1 MRFIETPIFT
11 KDVDNLLQ
19 DEEYR
24 ALQLALLLRPEQGVL
39 IPGSGGLR
47 KLRWGLKGKGKRGG
61 CRVIYYWDKRQESFY
76 MLLVYPKSKKDDLTP
91 EQARALSKLVQEEF
105 K

>member
-1 MRFIETPIFT
+1 MCFVETPIFT
-11 KDVDNLLQ
+11 REVCNLLE

-24 ALQLALLLRPEQGVL
+24 ALQIALLLRPEQGVV

-47 KLRWGLKGKGKRGG
+47 KLRWGLRGKGKRGG
-61 CRVIYYWDKRQESFY
+61 CRVIYYWDKRQEAFY
-76 MLLVYPKSKKDDLTP
+76 MLLVYPKSKQDDLTP
-91 EQARALSKLVQEEF
+91 EQIKVLSKLVQEEF

>member
-1 MRFIETPIFT
+1 MRFVETPIFT
-11 KDVDNLLQ
+11 RELRNLLE

-24 ALQLALLLRPEQGVL
+24 TLQLALLLRPEQGLV
-39 IPGSGGLR
+39 IPGTSGLR

-61 CRVIYYWDKRQESFY
+61 CRLIYYWDKRQEAFY
-76 MLLVYPKSKKDDLTP
+76 MLLVYPKSKQEDVTP
-91 EQARALSKLVQEEF
+91 EQIKVLSKLVREEF

>member
-1 MRFIETPIFT
+1 MLFVETPIFT
-11 KDVDNLLQ
+11 REVCALLE

-24 ALQLALLLRPEQGVL
+24 ALQLALLLRPEQGAL

-47 KLRWGLKGKGKRGG
+47 KLRWGQKAKGKRGG
-61 CRVIYYWDKRQESFY
+61 YRIIYYWDKKLEILY
-76 MLLVYPKSKKDDLTP
+76 MLLVYAKTRQEDLTP
-91 EQARALSKLVQEEF
+91 AQIKVLSKLVKEEF

>member
-1 MRFIETPIFT
+1 MRFVETPIFT
-11 KDVDNLLQ
+11 RELRNLLE

-24 ALQLALLLRPEQGVL
+24 TLQLALLLRPEQGVV
-39 IPGSGGLR
+39 IPGTSGLR

-61 CRVIYYWDKRQESFY
+61 CRLIYYWDKRQEAFY
-76 MLLVYPKSKKDDLTP
+76 MLLVYPKSKQEDVTP
-91 EQARALSKLVQEEF
+91 EQIKVLSKLVQEEF

>member
-1 MRFIETPIFT
+1 MRFVETPIFT
-11 KDVDNLLQ
+11 RELRNLLE

-24 ALQLALLLRPEQGVL
+24 TLQLALLLRPEQGLV
-39 IPGSGGLR
+39 IPGTSGLR

-61 CRVIYYWDKRQESFY
+61 CRLIYYWDKRQEAFY
-76 MLLVYPKSKKDDLTP
+76 MLLVYPKSKQEDVTP
-91 EQARALSKLVQEEF
+91 EQIKVLSKLVQEEF

>member
-11 KDVDNLLQ
+11 REVRSFFQ

-24 ALQLALLLRPEQGVL
+24 ALQLALLLRPEQGVI
-39 IPGSGGLR
+39 IPDTGGLR

-61 CRVIYYWDKRQESFY
+61 CRVIYYWDEKHETFY
-76 MLLVYPKSKKDDLTP
+76 MLLVYPKNRQEDLTP
-91 EQARALSKLVQEEF
+91 AQRRMLRKLIQEEF

>member
-11 KDVDNLLQ
+11 RELQKLLE

-24 ALQLALLLRPEQGVL
+24 ALQLALLFRPEQGVL
-39 IPGSGGLR
+39 IPGSSGLR
-47 KLRWGLKGKGKRGG
+47 KLRWSQKGKGKRGG
-61 CRVIYYWDKRQESFY
+61 CRVIYYWDENQETFY
-76 MLLVYPKSKKDDLTP
+76 MLLAYAKSKQEDLTP
-91 EQARALSKLVQEEF
+91 TQMKVLTKLVREEL

>member
-1 MRFIETPIFT
+1 MCFVETPIFT
-11 KDVDNLLQ
+11 REVCNLLE

-24 ALQLALLLRPEQGVL
+24 ALQIALLLRPEQGVV

-47 KLRWGLKGKGKRGG
+47 KLRWGLRGKGKRGG
-61 CRVIYYWDKRQESFY
+61 CRVIYYWHKRQEAFY
-76 MLLVYPKSKKDDLTP
+76 MLLVYPKSKQDDLTP
-91 EQARALSKLVQEEF
+91 EQIKVLSKLVQEEF

>member
-11 KDVDNLLQ
+11 QEIGAFLS

-24 ALQLALLLRPEQGVL
+24 SLQLALLFRPEQGAV

-47 KLRWGLKGKGKRGG
+47 KLRWGFRGKGKRGG
-61 CRVIYYWDKRQESFY
+61 CRIIYYWDKQETIY
-76 MLLVYPKSKKDDLTP
+76 MLFVYPKSKQEDLTLA
-91 EQARALSKLVQEEF
+91 QMKLLAKLVREEF